1 MFPTALHIQCVER
14 QSKHTASALHC
25 TAIQPPSS
33 QKTAR
38 LLVKKGLFWGLYI
51 NSCCFRF
58 YLIETYV
65 EKKEIQIRREKQKKK
80 Q

>member
-14 QSKHTASALHC
+14 QSKHTANALHGHS
-25 TAIQPPSS
+25 AAPSS

-65 EKKEIQIRREKQKKK
+65 EKKRNTNIRREKQKN